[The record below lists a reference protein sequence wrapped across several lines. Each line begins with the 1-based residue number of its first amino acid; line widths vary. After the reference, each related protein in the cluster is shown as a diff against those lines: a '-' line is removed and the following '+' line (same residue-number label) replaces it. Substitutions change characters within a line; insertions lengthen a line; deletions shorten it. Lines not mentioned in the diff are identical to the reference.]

1 MSCRKYRN
9 SLVLIFPKIIT
20 FHSYDKRVAL
30 ALYLG
35 TLLHPNPNIL
45 PHSPLCCGTGSHL
58 STPRRGKGKHKYP
71 CIPYRICPS
80 FGVILHLLGGSL
92 PKDCSTEQY
101 EGGKVTYSGRRVN
114 QYWSDAEP
122 VVVRAATTTGRMSDH
137 YWLHSPPKSS
147 APEGGP
153 SGALLIYR
161 YRTYSLGRIS
171 PRMAAV
177 APHSSLK

>member
-1 MSCRKYRN
+1 M
-9 SLVLIFPKIIT
+9 
-20 FHSYDKRVAL
+20 
-30 ALYLG
+30 LYP
-35 TLLHPNPNIL
+35 TPTPTDCHI
-45 PHSPLCCGTGSHL
+45 SPRFCGTGSHL
-58 STPRRGKGKHKYP
+58 SPLRRGKGKHQYP
-71 CIPYRICPS
+71 CISCRIYPS
-80 FGVILHLLGGSL
+80 CGAILRLLGGAL

-137 YWLHSPPKSS
+137 YWLHSPQKAAPPKVFLR
-147 APEGGP
+147 GCY
-153 SGALLIYR
+153 LCYIYR
-161 YRTYSLGRIS
+161 YRAYSLGRIS